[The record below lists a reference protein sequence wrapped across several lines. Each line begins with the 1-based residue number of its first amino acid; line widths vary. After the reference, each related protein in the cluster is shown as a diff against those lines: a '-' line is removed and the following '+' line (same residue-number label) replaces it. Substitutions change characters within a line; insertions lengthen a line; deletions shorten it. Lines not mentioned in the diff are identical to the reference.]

1 MSFSIW
7 KTTQYFAT
15 LKTLTTGANTFGHH
29 VPFDI
34 GICKMAINYEVECGW
49 IMGGGWITPTDW

>member
-1 MSFSIW
+1 MYHFEMSFSIW

-34 GICKMAINYEVECGW
+34 GICKMAINYEVECG
-49 IMGGGWITPTDW
+49 